1 MVKIMHND
9 TRKKIT
15 DFLFID
21 TPWQDLTIY
30 DLVIILGN
38 DYYKENA
45 LTIKKLLDNEKI
57 TNTTKIIITG
67 NKGTINENIRETEAE
82 IIYKHLLEL
91 GLDLDCILEK
101 NATNIK
107 ENLLYVK
114 DIIKDF
120 TNYQKILIIGKSF
133 IGRRVLMTLD
143 NLNYPLEKINFY
155 GLEVNIKKDNW
166 YTIQESK
173 KRIMEELIR
182 IANYTLKGDL
192 KMEENI

>member
-1 MVKIMHND
+1 MHND

-15 DFLFID
+15 DFLFIG

-82 IIYKHLLEL
+82 IIFKHLLEL

>member
-15 DFLFID
+15 DFLFIG

-82 IIYKHLLEL
+82 IIFKHLLEL